1 MTEVSGQGP
10 IPAPSQAPSPAPSL
24 EGCLA
29 ALAASDGVHA
39 VVLADRA
46 GQLIGAAGSP
56 TGAAML
62 GAETACLASA
72 SDELGQELRRGDAQG
87 LILEHERGLVL
98 VSVLGESAVLTL
110 VLDEPAA
117 LGKARYYVKK
127 AAPDL
132 LRVL

>member
-1 MTEVSGQGP
+1 
-10 IPAPSQAPSPAPSL
+10 
-24 EGCLA
+24 
-29 ALAASDGVHA
+29 
-39 VVLADRA
+39 VLADRA

-56 TGAAML
+56 AGAAML

>member
-1 MTEVSGQGP
+1 VASGL
-10 IPAPSQAPSPAPSL
+10 ASSQPLSL

-39 VVLADRA
+39 VVLADRG

-56 TGAAML
+56 AGATIL
-62 GAETACLASA
+62 GAQTACLASA
-72 SDELGQELRRGDAQG
+72 SDELGSELRRGDVQG